1 MASPV
6 KDTTCASADD
16 GDLEDFAIAADAT
29 PQDSSRGASCGV
41 VQLKPRAASKR
52 GEASQDELADAAAE
66 GVPGVGKVF
75 VRTWGC
81 SHNVSD
87 SEYMAGALEAYGY
100 VVTDNEEDM
109 LSSDCA
115 VLNSCTVKGP
125 SQQAFMN
132 LVKKCQA
139 GGVPLVVAGCVP
151 QGQRDM
157 PELSNV
163 SIIGTQQID
172 RVTEAVEQTLA
183 GNTVRLLSKATL
195 PRLDMPKVRRNPLVE
210 IIPLS
215 TGCLGSCTYCKT
227 RHARGVL
234 GSYDPDA
241 IVARAAAAV
250 KDGVQ
255 EIWLSSEDT
264 GAYGRDI
271 GTSLVA
277 LLRRILEVLPQD
289 ASTML
294 RVGMTNPP
302 FILQQLYAL
311 ASILNDH
318 RVFKFLHMPV
328 QSGSNAVLHAMRRE
342 YTVQEFERVVT
353 FLKRKVPGIYIATDI
368 ICGFPGETEADFE
381 ETLALVARHQFVS
394 LNISQFYARPGT
406 PAARMKQ
413 LGSHI
418 KKDRSRRL
426 TALIRGFNRHEHLR
440 GSVQHVW
447 VGQEVSPDGRAVGHT
462 ACYVKVLLPSDPS
475 QVGKRVV
482 ARITGVSTWHVDAVP
497 LAASEVAALGDAAVT
512 VAPNAPLKAS
522 RPSKGTPATSTLS
535 STNTPAAPKWSLTA
549 FNALLLACVFLA
561 VARLVLQ
568 QLAAPAATA

>member
-1 MASPV
+1 M
-6 KDTTCASADD
+6 
-16 GDLEDFAIAADAT
+16 
-29 PQDSSRGASCGV
+29 
-41 VQLKPRAASKR
+41 
-52 GEASQDELADAAAE
+52 
-66 GVPGVGKVF
+66 
-75 VRTWGC
+75 RTWGC

-100 VVTDNEEDM
+100 SVTDVEVD
-109 LSSDCA
+109 LPSADCA

-132 LVKKCQA
+132 MVKKCQTL
-139 GGVPLVVAGCVP
+139 GVPLVVAGCVP

-157 PELSNV
+157 PELQSV

-183 GNTVRLLSKATL
+183 GNTVRLLSKASL

-241 IVARAAAAV
+241 IVARVESAV
-250 KDGVQ
+250 ADGVQ

-271 GTSLVA
+271 GSSLVQ
-277 LLRRILEVLPQD
+277 LLRRILDKLPQD
-289 ASTML
+289 CSTML

-302 FILQQLYAL
+302 FILAQLYEL
-311 ASILNDH
+311 AAILNDP
-318 RVFKFLHMPV
+318 RVFKFLHVPV
-328 QSGSNAVLHAMRRE
+328 QAGSNAVLRAMRRE
-342 YTVQEFERVVT
+342 YTREEFERVAS
-353 FLKRKVPGIYIATDI
+353 FLKRKVPGIYFSTDI

-381 ETLALVARHQFVS
+381 ETLTLIAKHQFVAVH
-394 LNISQFYARPGT
+394 ISQFYARPGT

-413 LGSHI
+413 IATSV

-426 TALIRGFNRHEHLR
+426 TALTRSFVRHEHLR

-447 VGQEVSPDGRAVGHT
+447 VGQEKAPSGEMVGHT
-462 ACYVKVLLPSDPS
+462 ACYVKVLLPFDASL
-475 QVGKRVV
+475 VGRRCVARVV
-482 ARITGVSTWHVDAVP
+482 EVAKWHVSALPLDQAELQKLGAAAQHVAPNQPLKMNKRASSSSAKARI
-497 LAASEVAALGDAAVT
+497 AAAADGKGDAAAAKPQEVSPAR
-512 VAPNAPLKAS
+512 VANLAL
-522 RPSKGTPATSTLS
+522 
-535 STNTPAAPKWSLTA
+535 A
-549 FNALLLACVFLA
+549 FVAFLLLLQLMQQYRDEFQ
-561 VARLVLQ
+561 VA
-568 QLAAPAATA
+568 T

>member
-1 MASPV
+1 MQPATFMQAEV
-6 KDTTCASADD
+6 
-16 GDLEDFAIAADAT
+16 AA
-29 PQDSSRGASCGV
+29 Q
-41 VQLKPRAASKR
+41 
-52 GEASQDELADAAAE
+52 EH
-66 GVPGVGKVF
+66 VPGVGRVF

-100 VVTDNEEDM
+100 SVSDKDADLRTA
-109 LSSDCA
+109 DCA

-132 LVKKCQA
+132 MVKKCQDLH
-139 GGVPLVVAGCVP
+139 VPLVVAGCVP

-157 PELSNV
+157 PELQHV

-183 GNTVRLLSKATL
+183 GNTVRLLSKASL

-241 IVARAAAAV
+241 ILARVESAV

-271 GTSLVA
+271 GTTLVQ
-277 LLRRILEVLPQD
+277 LLRGILEKLPQD
-289 ASTML
+289 CSTML

-302 FILQQLYAL
+302 FILAQLYEL
-311 ASILNDH
+311 AAILNDP
-318 RVFKFLHMPV
+318 RVFKFLHVPV
-328 QSGSNAVLHAMRRE
+328 QAGSNAVLRAMRRE
-342 YTVQEFERVVT
+342 YTREEFERVAS
-353 FLKRKVPGIYIATDI
+353 FLKRKVPGIYFSTDI

-381 ETLALVARHQFVS
+381 ETLTLIAKHQFVAVH
-394 LNISQFYARPGT
+394 ISQFYARPGT

-413 LGSHI
+413 ISTAV

-426 TALIRGFNRHEHLR
+426 TALTRGFVRHEHLR

-447 VGQEVSPDGRAVGHT
+447 VGHETAPSGEMVGHT
-462 ACYVKVLLPSDPS
+462 ACYVKVLLPFDASL
-475 QVGKRVV
+475 VGHRCV
-482 ARITGVSTWHVDAVP
+482 ARVLDVAKWHVTATP
-497 LAASEVAALGDAAVT
+497 LPQAEVAALGSAAVH
-512 VAPNAPLKAS
+512 VAANQPLKMKHRSTA
-522 RPSKGTPATSTLS
+522 PAERKRAAGGELQGGVTQEAAQIEADTIS
-535 STNTPAAPKWSLTA
+535 PARVANLA
-549 FNALLLACVFLA
+549 LIFVALLLL
-561 VARLVLQ
+561 LQ
-568 QLAAPAATA
+568 FFGKGQ